1 MEKIN
6 EYGDNPLCIENSLN
20 KLESSYS
27 NSFEYNVSES
37 LLSTLKQKTVQSK
50 SLEMKGLLYCSI
62 KEKQVFINELSEFD
76 FDKSE
81 ESLFNQINFESSYL
95 AECRRSFTPIGLILV
110 SSKLNVDK
118 SLLNKLL
125 DFEVYCPNSIFLFY
139 STIDKKAT
147 IYKLTLQ
154 SIKNSFLS
162 KTVNIRPEEYMIDLY
177 NNSYMSDFIK
187 EHPFSIKKDI
197 VEIFGSLNKEKFEN
211 ENNKYGFTDI
221 ENRDLQEQHQ
231 M

>member
-37 LLSTLKQKTVQSK
+37 LLSALKQKTVQSN
-50 SLEMKGLLYCSI
+50 MKGLLYCSI
-62 KEKQVFINELSEFD
+62 KEKQVFINEFSEFD

-81 ESLFNQINFESSYL
+81 ESLFNHINFESSYL
-95 AECRRSFTPIGLILV
+95 AECRRSFTPIGLMLV
-110 SSKLNVDK
+110 SSKLNIDK
-118 SLLNKLL
+118 SLINKLL
-125 DFEVYCPNSIFLFY
+125 EFEVYCPNSIFLFY
-139 STIDKKAT
+139 STIEKKAS
-147 IYKLTLQ
+147 IYKLTLK

-187 EHPFSIKKDI
+187 EYPFSIKKDL
-197 VEIFGSLNKEKFEN
+197 VEIFGSLNKEKYEN
-211 ENNKYGFTDI
+211 ENNKYGLTDI
-221 ENRDLQEQHQ
+221 ENKDLQEQHQ